1 MYPRAGGDEVDSVD
15 VWRVDFA
22 PLRALVAG
30 PGVTFCPFCGDAL
43 IMRGGVYFCVRG
55 SMDCSARL
63 TEALTRLAPDG
74 PPRRR
79 ADGPRMVLPTL
90 RSAPCR
96 LRLPGVPVF
105 IVVGAMGPDRD
116 PFGMPRPALMHD
128 GWHLPSSSWPTW
140 HVRLLL
146 PLSPREIGSEPP
158 LLMGEGHR
166 PGE

>member
-74 PPRRR
+74 PPDDEPTGREWFCPRCGRRHAGYVCPECR
-79 ADGPRMVLPTL
+79 CSLWSVRWDLIEIHSACHAPR
-90 RSAPCR
+90 
-96 LRLPGVPVF
+96 
-105 IVVGAMGPDRD
+105 
-116 PFGMPRPALMHD
+116 
-128 GWHLPSSSWPTW
+128 
-140 HVRLLL
+140 
-146 PLSPREIGSEPP
+146 
-158 LLMGEGHR
+158 
-166 PGE
+166 